1 MDLYGLI
8 GNPVSH
14 SLSEKYFSDKFA
26 VQNIDAGFQNFLLSN
41 IDGLPGILDTYPQ
54 LKGLSVTSPL
64 KKDVIAYC
72 NVIDANAKEIMAV
85 NALKI
90 QKKDKGFYIKGYNT
104 DIDGFAIAMI
114 PILKASKPGALI
126 LGSGGAARAVALALK
141 RMGIQF
147 LIASRKA
154 GQGKLSY
161 DDLNEKHF
169 RTHRL
174 IINATPL
181 GMPKYSDQYPPI
193 PYHFISKSHII
204 FDLNYNPPM
213 TPFLL
218 KGKERQAETHN
229 GLVML
234 QAQAEKSWVIWNS
247 KQ

>member
-54 LKGLSVTSPL
+54 LKGLSVTSPF
-64 KKDVIAYC
+64 KKDAIAYC
-72 NVIDANAKEIMAV
+72 NEIDANAKEIMAV

-126 LGSGGAARAVALALK
+126 LGSGGAARAVALELK

-154 GQGKLSY
+154 GQ
-161 DDLNEKHF
+161 
-169 RTHRL
+169 
-174 IINATPL
+174 
-181 GMPKYSDQYPPI
+181 
-193 PYHFISKSHII
+193 
-204 FDLNYNPPM
+204 
-213 TPFLL
+213 
-218 KGKERQAETHN
+218 
-229 GLVML
+229 
-234 QAQAEKSWVIWNS
+234 
-247 KQ
+247 